1 MNGIVI
7 YQSRYGAAKQYAE
20 WMADAL
26 NIPAQS
32 TDQINKARLAACDYV
47 IAGSSIYIGKIL
59 IKDWLAKNSDAL
71 QGKKLFLFIVGAAPP
86 TAKEKTEKY
95 FTDNIPLELLAHS
108 SHFYLQGE
116 TIYKQLNL
124 SDKIL
129 LRMGALFAKG
139 ADKKE
144 MLTDLD
150 ALRKEN
156 LSKLLSEV
164 RKLETPKVGIG
175 KSLVYHPA

>member
-20 WMADAL
+20 WIAEAL

-32 TDQINKARLAACDYV
+32 TDQINKARLATCDYV

-71 QGKKLFLFIVGAAPP
+71 QGKKLFLFIVGGAPP
-86 TAKEKTEKY
+86 TEKEKTEKY
-95 FTDNIPLELLAHS
+95 FKDNISIELLDNS
-108 SHFYLQGE
+108 SHFYLQGK
-116 TIYKQLNL
+116 TIFKQLNF

-129 LRMGALFAKG
+129 LRMGAMFAKG

-156 LSKLLSEV
+156 LEELLAEV
-164 RKLETPKVGIG
+164 RKLEAPKAGAG
-175 KSLVYHPA
+175 KSLIYHPT

>member
-20 WMADAL
+20 WIAEAL
-26 NIPAQS
+26 NLPAQS
-32 TDQINKARLAACDYV
+32 TDQINKARLATCDYV

-59 IKDWLAKNSDAL
+59 IKDWLAKNSNLL
-71 QGKKLFLFIVGAAPP
+71 QGKKIFFFIVGGAP
-86 TAKEKTEKY
+86 TTEKEKTEKY
-95 FTDNIPLELLAHS
+95 FTDNISTELLDNS
-108 SHFYLQGE
+108 RHFYLQGK
-116 TIYKQLNL
+116 TIFKQLNL

-129 LRMGALFAKG
+129 LRIGAMFAKG

-156 LSKLLSEV
+156 LEALLTEV
-164 RKLETPKVGIG
+164 KKLETPKTGTG
-175 KSLVYHPA
+175 KSLIYHPT